1 MEKKKKTLRNTKT
14 DYEDIQHMIVNRLS
28 FAFILA

>member
-14 DYEDIQHMIVNRLS
+14 DYEDIQHMIVNRPPPMDE
-28 FAFILA
+28 